1 MIDRGKRSV
10 LGVDVSVV
18 DYEGGMERIVAA
30 ARSRLPFRM
39 TALAVHGVMTG
50 ALDAQHGQRLNAF
63 DLVAPDGQPVRWA
76 LRWLHGEKLR
86 DRVAGPDLTTRLCR
100 RLAENGLSVFF
111 FGSSADVLEA
121 IRSRL
126 EQDLP
131 ALRIAGMEP
140 SSFRQLSA
148 EENTALM
155 ERIRASGADVVL
167 VGLGCPR
174 QEVFVYENAP
184 ALSRPVLAVGAA
196 FNFLAGDVAR
206 APLWM
211 QGAGLE
217 WLYRLARE
225 PRRLWRRYLVLNPIY
240 LSMVALQLLGVKR
253 DLTAT
258 ARPPLDMMRYG

>member
-1 MIDRGKRSV
+1 
-10 LGVDVSVV
+10 
-18 DYEGGMERIVAA
+18 
-30 ARSRLPFRM
+30 
-39 TALAVHGVMTG
+39 
-50 ALDAQHGQRLNAF
+50 
-63 DLVAPDGQPVRWA
+63 
-76 LRWLHGEKLR
+76 
-86 DRVAGPDLTTRLCR
+86 
-100 RLAENGLSVFF
+100 
-111 FGSSADVLEA
+111 
-121 IRSRL
+121 
-126 EQDLP
+126 
-131 ALRIAGMEP
+131 MEP

-184 ALSRPVLAVGAA
+184 ALNRPVLAVGAA

>member
-1 MIDRGKRSV
+1 
-10 LGVDVSVV
+10 
-18 DYEGGMERIVAA
+18 
-30 ARSRLPFRM
+30 
-39 TALAVHGVMTG
+39 MTG

-76 LRWLHGEKLR
+76 LRWLHGERLR

-140 SSFRQLSA
+140 SSFRQLSV
-148 EENTALM
+148 EENIALM